1 MSGLRRVAQVLVLI
15 WVPALAGCQS
25 ALVEEL
31 NNAGTRIDQAA
42 SAPVMA
48 LREVIVNAGDAL
60 KGPDLS
66 AAAQQAYG
74 DRLAA
79 EALHRLPIV
88 TDRALEDHLTG
99 MANRIAAQAPG
110 PHFAYR
116 VYLVDSREANAFT
129 PGGGYIFVTTGLVGR
144 LGSEAQMAMVLGH
157 EIAHCVSGDVIKTAQ
172 RRDIGQQAVDA
183 SKSIFGT
190 KPAVAWIGEGLGMA
204 ANAAVNL
211 YTRDQEDHA
220 DEAGLDYM
228 VAAGYDLREAEK
240 AIKSLMG
247 GSGHTDHS
255 LLAELFGD
263 HASKERRLQRLRN
276 LIVAKYSHIDFS
288 HYIRTT
294 PAYEGVSLKYR

>member
-1 MSGLRRVAQVLVLI
+1 MAGLRQTAQFLALI
-15 WVPALAGCQS
+15 CLPALAGCQS
-25 ALVEEL
+25 ALVDEL
-31 NNAGTRIDQAA
+31 NSAGTRIDRMA
-42 SAPVMA
+42 SAPVLA
-48 LREVIVNAGDAL
+48 LHEVIVDAGDAL

-79 EALHRLPIV
+79 DALQRLHFVDDP
-88 TDRALEDHLTG
+88 ALQEHLTG
-99 MANRIAAQAPG
+99 MANRIAAQASG
-110 PHFAYR
+110 PRFAYR
-116 VYLVDSREANAFT
+116 VYLVDSSEANAFT
-129 PGGGYIFVTTGLVGR
+129 PGGGHIFVTTGLVSR

-172 RRDIGQQAVDA
+172 RREIGQQAVDA
-183 SKSIFGT
+183 SRNIFGT
-190 KPAVAWIGEGLGMA
+190 RPEVAWIGEGLGMA

-247 GSGHTDHS
+247 HHGQKDDS
-255 LLAELFGD
+255 LLAGLFGD

-276 LIVAKYSHIDFS
+276 LIVAKYSHVDFS
-288 HYIRTT
+288 RYVRTT
-294 PAYEGVSLKYR
+294 PAYERVSLKYR